1 MTAFFPA
8 CLFLIIFEIVL
19 APIIALYMIGIRTYI
34 KTSFSGRFLCCGP
47 LPRRSVAPAS
57 RRRGLRESNPRPRFW
72 RPPLYHLTKPPY
84 ARVVRMLFLAALG
97 KDEVLAY
104 VLAELFERQLSLN
117 GLLILSRPIHLA
129 RRALLTT
136 QSYQIVLAHS
146 NTLFSHRLAG
156 ATSRI
161 RTEDLHFTKVLL

>member
-1 MTAFFPA
+1 
-8 CLFLIIFEIVL
+8 
-19 APIIALYMIGIRTYI
+19 
-34 KTSFSGRFLCCGP
+34 
-47 LPRRSVAPAS
+47 
-57 RRRGLRESNPRPRFW
+57 
-72 RPPLYHLTKPPY
+72 
-84 ARVVRMLFLAALG
+84 MLFLAALG

-146 NTLFSHRLAG
+146 NTFIFSPARGSHLSDSNRGPSLYKSVAL
-156 ATSRI
+156 TS
-161 RTEDLHFTKVLL
+161 